1 MSEAEPFPGLET
13 VVQIFGWASTTG
25 VDLQKP
31 GIAGEAGR
39 VLLVVFSDSDDAGCT
54 ATRKSTSCGCMMH
67 GDHLIQFYSS
77 TQHVIALSSGESEFY
92 AGIKA
97 GSTLLGG
104 VSTMLDLGIS
114 LNAELR
120 FHATAAK
127 AMLSRRGFGK
137 AKRISRCHLW
147 LQQRIADGEIT
158 LTKVGTARNPADL
171 GTKHLDRQKIVALQ
185 A

>member
-1 MSEAEPFPGLET
+1 M
-13 VVQIFGWASTTG
+13 
-25 VDLQKP
+25 
-31 GIAGEAGR
+31 
-39 VLLVVFSDSDDAGCT
+39 FSDSDDAGCT

-67 GDHLIQFYSS
+67 GDHLIKFYSS
-77 TQHVIALSSGESEFY
+77 TQHVIALSLGESEFY

-120 FHATAAK
+120 FDATAAK

-137 AKRISRCHLW
+137 AKHISRCYLW

-171 GTKHLDRQKIVALQ
+171 GTKHLDRQKIENLLELMNLKFEAGRHEMALQ